1 MRPVS
6 QYPVRWQGW
15 RRVRG
20 WEWRQY
26 QEPPPGVQGRHSV
39 PHWHSLV
46 FSPEHWDPAAA
57 LPVTEM
63 IQIMQIA
70 DGGNTHHSPS
80 SGMAVHSALNPGN

>member
-1 MRPVS
+1 M
-6 QYPVRWQGW
+6 
-15 RRVRG
+15 
-20 WEWRQY
+20 
-26 QEPPPGVQGRHSV
+26 
-39 PHWHSLV
+39 PHWHSVV

-80 SGMAVHSALNPGN
+80 SGMAVHSALNPGKLKSQSDWNSTSTLQLMMGSGREVPQYLCPDIST